1 MQRHFT
7 AVKAVI
13 VNDQN
18 QVLLVRES
26 ANDPSR
32 SHVGKYDVPGG
43 RLNFGEPPLEGLKRE
58 VREEVNMDV
67 EIIKPIDTNYWMPT
81 KDGEQWYIVAVFFLC
96 FSKSIGTVSQ
106 FEHDELVWVDW
117 SDLEK
122 YNIIPT
128 TKDVLKQY
136 TENPR

>member
-13 VNDQN
+13 VQN
-18 QVLLVRES
+18 GKVLLVRES

-43 RLNFGEPPLEGLKRE
+43 RLNFGEHPLEGLKRE
-58 VREEVNMDV
+58 IKEEVNMDV
-67 EIIKPIDTNYWMPT
+67 EILKPIGTNYWMPK
-81 KDGEQWYIVAVFFLC
+81 KDGEEWYIVAVFFLC
-96 FSKSIGTVSQ
+96 TPTSSGVVSN

-117 SDLEK
+117 KDLEK
-122 YNIIPT
+122 YNVIPT
-128 TKDVLKQY
+128 TKEVLNQY
-136 TENPR
+136 VENAR